1 MMRHY
6 IRVLFLAASLIL
18 ATAAL
23 AHSQGT
29 YYVSDNFEVTLRSGP
44 TLQHKILR
52 MVPTGSKLELIENQG
67 EWSQVKYNNVE
78 GYVQTRFITTD
89 LPKDI
94 VIRTLQR
101 RTEQLEQKSS
111 QATDQSGKL
120 GSENKELKAALE
132 QTTSELTRIQKEYDD
147 LRSDAAGV
155 FELKKNYEDTR
166 AKLEAMSAEAEQLK
180 AMNKEL
186 RSDATMRWFMAGAGI
201 VVFSWLVGFILG
213 RSGRKRK
220 SMLYG

>member
-1 MMRHY
+1 MRNNLR
-6 IRVLFLAASLIL
+6 IIIIALGLIL
-18 ATAAL
+18 ATAAY
-23 AHSQGT
+23 ANSQTG
-29 YYVSDNFEVTLRSGP
+29 YYVSDTFEITLRSGP

-67 EWSQVKYNNVE
+67 EWALVKWNEIE

-89 LPKDI
+89 LPKEL
-94 VIRTLQR
+94 VIKTLQR
-101 RTEQLEQKSS
+101 RTEQLEQKTS

-120 GSENKELKAALE
+120 SAENKELKAALE
-132 QTTSELTRIQKEYDD
+132 KTSSELARIQQEYAS

-180 AMNKEL
+180 AVNKEL
-186 RSDATMRWFMAGAGI
+186 RSDATLRWFTAGAGI

>member
-1 MMRHY
+1 MRNNLR
-6 IRVLFLAASLIL
+6 IIIIALGLIL
-18 ATAAL
+18 ATAAY
-23 AHSQGT
+23 ANSQTG
-29 YYVSDNFEVTLRSGP
+29 YYVSDTFEITLRSGP

-52 MVPTGSKLELIENQG
+52 MVPTGSKLELLENQG
-67 EWSQVKYNNVE
+67 EWAKVKWNETE
-78 GYVQTRFITTD
+78 GYVQTRFVTTD
-89 LPKDI
+89 LPKEL

-101 RTEQLEQKSS
+101 RTEQLEQKTS

-120 GSENKELKAALE
+120 GTENKELKAALE
-132 QTTSELTRIQKEYDD
+132 QTSSELARIQQEYAS

-166 AKLEAMSAEAEQLK
+166 AKLEAMSSEAEQLK
-180 AMNKEL
+180 AVNKEL
-186 RSDATMRWFMAGAGI
+186 RSDATLRWFTAGAGI